1 MVRKH
6 LARLPKLAGLLE
18 SLVESPEMFQR
29 FRIDR
34 AIVQLQS
41 QDLTLALWRIQRSAG
56 IRVWIDSAR
65 EYALERIEEE
75 QRMEE

>member
-6 LARLPKLAGLLE
+6 LPQLPQVSRLLE

-34 AIVQLQS
+34 AIAQLQS
-41 QDLTLALWRIQRSAG
+41 QGLPLMSWRIQRSAG
-56 IRVWIDSAR
+56 IRVWNDSAWT
-65 EYALERIEEE
+65 YALERIKEE
-75 QRMEE
+75 QMEE